1 MRQDKELSEAVA
13 RNYKHPCKS
22 CGLEDSVRD
31 FGLMCES
38 CQRESKFTVSGK
50 ELTAHLQEQQ
60 RMSDADFARRE
71 RENEE
76 FSKRQTETQ
85 AAYLVELD
93 RRQERVNKLS
103 AERLKKDEL
112 HRLYTL
118 FLRQRLQGS
127 AVAGRLEHEDAL
139 DQARRAQAYFDGEV
153 EQ

>member
-1 MRQDKELSEAVA
+1 MVGSGIGRSMPVA
-13 RNYKHPCKS
+13 SPRRP
-22 CGLEDSVRD
+22 
-31 FGLMCES
+31 CES
-38 CQRESKFTVSGK
+38 TDCSRTAYTLPPLQ
-50 ELTAHLQEQQ
+50 LTT
-60 RMSDADFARRE
+60 RAR
-71 RENEE
+71 
-76 FSKRQTETQ
+76 K
-85 AAYLVELD
+85 L
-93 RRQERVNKLS
+93 KLS